1 MELPKLWIRSKQTWP
16 LGKQRNT
23 YTLPYVVCPELES
36 LVFFTAYEGKYI
48 ITPMQTKGA
57 LSSTIVKKKLVLR
70 SNNSLS
76 DILLL

>member
-1 MELPKLWIRSKQTWP
+1 MELPELWIGSKQTWP

-36 LVFFTAYEGKYI
+36 LVFLTAYEGKYI
-48 ITPMQTKGA
+48 ITPMQTKGG
-57 LSSTIVKKKLVLR
+57 LSSTIVKKKISLR

-76 DILLL
+76 NILLL